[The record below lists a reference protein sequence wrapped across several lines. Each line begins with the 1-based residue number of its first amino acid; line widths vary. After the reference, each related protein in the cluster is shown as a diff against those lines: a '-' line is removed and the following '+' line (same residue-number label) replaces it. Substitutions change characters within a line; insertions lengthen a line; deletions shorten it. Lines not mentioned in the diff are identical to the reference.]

1 MAALGACTREA
12 AADQN
17 NTPPSMDT
25 ALATVPNAL
34 PAAAHMP
41 GDAPKD
47 GFVQRVLALSPQR
60 KLMLGGG
67 TAALVALIVAMAM
80 WSSQGDYKVL
90 YANLSDK
97 DGGAILAQLSQ
108 MNVPYRHADGGAAIL
123 VPADKVHDVRLRLAS
138 AGLPKGSIVGFEL
151 MDNAR
156 FGQTQFQERLTFQR
170 GLEGELTRS
179 IGALAAVQSAR
190 VHLALPNQN
199 GFFREQQKPSASVL
213 LTLHPGRTLDRAQ
226 IAGIV
231 HLVSSSVPE
240 MNPKSVSVLDQS
252 GALLSG
258 PDAGAQGGLDAQQL
272 QYVNQIESN
281 YTKRVLDIL
290 EPVIGRENLR
300 AQVTAE
306 VDFSQS
312 ESTSEAYA
320 PNQGADA
327 RATVRSAQTSE
338 AAGAGSAQPAGV
350 PGATSNQPPVPAT
363 APINGPAQQMQAAQQ
378 GASASGRRDATTNY
392 EVDKTVR
399 VTRNA
404 TGTVRR
410 LNAAVVVNNR
420 SVTDA
425 KGKTTAVPLTGA
437 SQPLHA
443 AATGATGASG
453 GRREAVTNYEVDKTV
468 RVTKSATGNVK
479 RLNAALVVNNRS
491 VTDAKGKTTQVP
503 LGADEIEKITALVR
517 ESIGFSKER
526 GDSVK
531 VVNAP
536 FKVEPAGTVG
546 REAPFWKMPE
556 VIDIVRAAAM
566 PVGLAIVAL
575 LVFFGMVRPAVKT
588 ALAPRP
594 AQLSRPGMRIDAVVD
609 DEQTHPTPAIAA
621 PPTTLRQI
629 EGAKALA
636 KDNPAAV
643 AGIVRGWV
651 GGGEAA

>member
-1 MAALGACTREA
+1 MDNAVALNSPPVPVSYAARLQAMPLRTKLSAVIGVV
-12 AADQN
+12 
-17 NTPPSMDT
+17 
-25 ALATVPNAL
+25 ALAGVVFA
-34 PAAAHMP
+34 M
-41 GDAPKD
+41 
-47 GFVQRVLALSPQR
+47 
-60 KLMLGGG
+60 
-67 TAALVALIVAMAM
+67 TA
-80 WSSQGDYKVL
+80 WSSHGDYKVL

-97 DGGAILAQLSQ
+97 DGGAVIAQLSQ
-108 MNVPYRHADGGAAIL
+108 MNVPYRLSEGGAAIL
-123 VPADKVHDVRLRLAS
+123 VPAAQVHDLRLKMAT
-138 AGLPKGSIVGFEL
+138 AGLPKGAVSGFEL
-151 MDNAR
+151 MDSAR

-179 IGALAAVQSAR
+179 ISSLAAVQAAR

-213 LTLHPGRTLDRAQ
+213 LTLHAGRMLDRAQ
-226 IAGIV
+226 VAGIV

-240 MNPKSVSVLDQS
+240 MSPKAVSVLDQS
-252 GALLSG
+252 GALLTGSN
-258 PDAGAQGGLDAQQL
+258 DAAASAGGLDAQQL
-272 QYVNQIESN
+272 AYVQQIEN
-281 YTKRVLDIL
+281 GYTKRIVDLV
-290 EPVIGRENLR
+290 EPIVGHDNLR
-300 AQVTAE
+300 ASVTAE
-306 VDFSQS
+306 VDFSQT
-312 ESTSEAYA
+312 EATSEEFK
-320 PNQGADA
+320 PNQGENAS
-327 RATVRSAQTSE
+327 VSIRSQQTSE
-338 AAGAGSAQPAGV
+338 QPGNAGNALASGV
-350 PGATSNQPPVPAT
+350 PGAASNQPPIAAT
-363 APINGPAQQMQAAQQ
+363 APL
-378 GASASGRRDATTNY
+378 S
-392 EVDKTVR
+392 
-399 VTRNA
+399 
-404 TGTVRR
+404 
-410 LNAAVVVNNR
+410 
-420 SVTDA
+420 
-425 KGKTTAVPLTGA
+425 GA

-443 AATGATGASG
+443 AATGAAGASG

-479 RLNAALVVNNRS
+479 RLNAAVVVNNRS